1 MQDFKNIIGI
11 IAEYNPFHN
20 GHLYMLQTAKAK
32 FKDAA
37 CVIVLSS
44 NFTQRGEPSL
54 LDKFARAEMAL
65 ANGADLVLELP
76 FFFSC
81 AAAQDF
87 SSGAIDILAG
97 LKLVNY
103 IAFGLEDFNYANL
116 DELINILIQEPDE
129 FKNNLKINLAQGM
142 SYTRAASRALNK
154 IIPDSEEFLL
164 QPNNLLAISYLKR
177 IKERDYNLKPLFIPR
192 VGAAHGEKFFASAQ
206 VQDEKIFANEREGA
220 AKNFCESEQGQ
231 DEKFFMNESEGAAE
245 NFCESEQ
252 GQDEKF
258 FANESEGAAE
268 NFCESEQDQDEKFFV
283 SEQGQDEKIFAS
295 EREGAAKKFS
305 SSSAIR
311 EAIKINSLKILNN
324 YMPEASLKIFERESL
339 KSRVCINANK
349 KLWMMLQAILL
360 RASPDELK
368 NFDLI
373 NNGLENLF
381 LNNFK
386 KFNNLEDFINSCVSS
401 RYTRSHIRRCLMRIL
416 IGINKLDALEIRK
429 TGAGYARVLG
439 FNAKGREILKFIRKS
454 QELERE
460 DEANNFNSENTSGL
474 EDFKNLKFIT
484 RLAAADKLNLCAKYE
499 FKAESFYELLL
510 GSQDLNYEVKLRT
523 VEI

>member
-1 MQDFKNIIGI
+1 MQDLKNIIGI

-44 NFTQRGEPSL
+44 NFTQRGEPAL

-103 IAFGLEDFNYANL
+103 VAFGLEDFNYSNL
-116 DELINILIQEPDE
+116 DALINILISEPEE

-154 IIPDSEEFLL
+154 IIPGSEEFLL

-177 IKERDYNLKPLFIPR
+177 IKERDYNLKPVFIPR
-192 VGAAHGEKFFASAQ
+192 VGAAHGEKFFVNDSEGAAKNFFAKAHGR
-206 VQDEKIFANEREGA
+206 DEKIFANNSEGVAENFFAKAHGQGEKFFANNNEGA
-220 AKNFCESEQGQ
+220 AKN
-231 DEKFFMNESEGAAE
+231 
-245 NFCESEQ
+245 
-252 GQDEKF
+252 
-258 FANESEGAAE
+258 
-268 NFCESEQDQDEKFFV
+268 
-283 SEQGQDEKIFAS
+283 
-295 EREGAAKKFS
+295 FS

-311 EAIKINSLKILNN
+311 EAIKNNKLKILNN
-324 YMPEASLKIFERESL
+324 YMPEASLKIFERENF
-339 KSRVCINANK
+339 KGRVCINANK
-349 KLWMMLQAILL
+349 KLWEILQAILL
-360 RASPDELK
+360 RSSPDELK

-386 KFNNLEDFINSCVSS
+386 KFNNLEDFIDSCVSS
-401 RYTRSHIRRCLMRIL
+401 RYTRSHIKRCLMRIL

-429 TGAGYARVLG
+429 SGAGYARVLG
-439 FNAKGREILKFIRKS
+439 FNAKGREILKFIRKA
-454 QELERE
+454 QELEL
-460 DEANNFNSENTSGL
+460 N
-474 EDFKNLKFIT
+474 KNLPEVLRRAEFKFKFIT

-499 FKAESFYELLL
+499 FKSESFYELLL
-510 GSQDLNYEVKLRT
+510 GNQDLNYEVKLRP

>member
-1 MQDFKNIIGI
+1 MLENIIGI
-11 IAEYNPFHN
+11 VAEYNPFHN
-20 GHLYMLQTAKAK
+20 GHLYMLQAAKAK

-44 NFTQRGEPSL
+44 NFTQRGDPAL

-103 IAFGLEDFNYANL
+103 VAFGLEDFNYSNL
-116 DELINILIQEPDE
+116 DALINILISEPEE

-154 IIPDSEEFLL
+154 IIPGSEEFLL

-192 VGAAHGEKFFASAQ
+192 VGSAHGEKIFANNSEDAAGNFFAKARG
-206 VQDEKIFANEREGA
+206 QDEKIFVNESEDA
-220 AKNFCESEQGQ
+220 AKNFFV
-231 DEKFFMNESEGAAE
+231 KA
-245 NFCESEQ
+245 Q

-258 FANESEGAAE
+258 FANNSEGAAR
-268 NFCESEQDQDEKFFV
+268 NFFAEAQGQDKKFFV
-283 SEQGQDEKIFAS
+283 DDSECAAKNFFAKAQGQDEKIFVNES
-295 EREGAAKKFS
+295 EDAAKNFS

-311 EAIKINSLKILNN
+311 EAIKNNKLKILNN
-324 YMPEASLKIFERESL
+324 YMPEASLKIFERESF
-339 KSRVCINANK
+339 KGRVCINANK
-349 KLWMMLQAILL
+349 KLWEILQAILL

-401 RYTRSHIRRCLMRIL
+401 RYTRSHIKRCLMRIL

-439 FNAKGREILKFIRKS
+439 FNAKGREILKFIRKA
-454 QELERE
+454 QELEL
-460 DEANNFNSENTSGL
+460 N
-474 EDFKNLKFIT
+474 KNLPEVSRCAEFKFKFIT

-499 FKAESFYELLL
+499 FKTESFYELLL
-510 GSQDLNYEVKLRT
+510 GNQDLNYEVKLRP
-523 VEI
+523 VER

>member
-32 FKDAA
+32 IKDAA

-44 NFTQRGEPSL
+44 NFTQRGEPAL

-103 IAFGLEDFNYANL
+103 IAFGLEDFNYSNL
-116 DELINILIQEPDE
+116 DALINILISEPEE

-154 IIPDSEEFLL
+154 IIPGSEEFLL

-192 VGAAHGEKFFASAQ
+192 VGAAHGEKFFA
-206 VQDEKIFANEREGA
+206 NNNEGA
-220 AKNFCESEQGQ
+220 ARN
-231 DEKFFMNESEGAAE
+231 
-245 NFCESEQ
+245 
-252 GQDEKF
+252 
-258 FANESEGAAE
+258 
-268 NFCESEQDQDEKFFV
+268 
-283 SEQGQDEKIFAS
+283 
-295 EREGAAKKFS
+295 FS

-311 EAIKINSLKILNN
+311 EAIKNNKLKILNN

-339 KSRVCINANK
+339 KCRVCIDANK
-349 KLWMMLQAILL
+349 KLWEILQAILL

-368 NFDLI
+368 KFDLI

-401 RYTRSHIRRCLMRIL
+401 RYTRSHIKRCLMRIL

-439 FNAKGREILKFIRKS
+439 FNAKGREILKFIRKA
-454 QELERE
+454 QELEL
-460 DEANNFNSENTSGL
+460 N
-474 EDFKNLKFIT
+474 KNLPEVLRRDEFKFKFIT

-510 GSQDLNYEVKLRT
+510 GNQDLNYEVKLRP
-523 VEI
+523 VER

>member
-1 MQDFKNIIGI
+1 MLENIIGI
-11 IAEYNPFHN
+11 VAEYNPFHN
-20 GHLYMLQTAKAK
+20 GHLYMLQAAKAK

-44 NFTQRGEPSL
+44 NFTQRGDPAL

-192 VGAAHGEKFFASAQ
+192 VGSAHGEKIFANNSEGAARNFFAEAQ
-206 VQDEKIFANEREGA
+206 GQDKKFFVDDSECAAKNFFAKAQGQDEKIFVNDSECA
-220 AKNFCESEQGQ
+220 AKIFFAKAQGQ
-231 DEKFFMNESEGAAE
+231 DEKFFVNDSEGA
-245 NFCESEQ
+245 
-252 GQDEKF
+252 
-258 FANESEGAAE
+258 
-268 NFCESEQDQDEKFFV
+268 
-283 SEQGQDEKIFAS
+283 
-295 EREGAAKKFS
+295 ERNFS

-339 KSRVCINANK
+339 
-349 KLWMMLQAILL
+349 
-360 RASPDELK
+360 
-368 NFDLI
+368 
-373 NNGLENLF
+373 
-381 LNNFK
+381 
-386 KFNNLEDFINSCVSS
+386 
-401 RYTRSHIRRCLMRIL
+401 
-416 IGINKLDALEIRK
+416 
-429 TGAGYARVLG
+429 
-439 FNAKGREILKFIRKS
+439 
-454 QELERE
+454 
-460 DEANNFNSENTSGL
+460 
-474 EDFKNLKFIT
+474 
-484 RLAAADKLNLCAKYE
+484 
-499 FKAESFYELLL
+499 
-510 GSQDLNYEVKLRT
+510 
-523 VEI
+523 

>member
-1 MQDFKNIIGI
+1 MQDLKNIIGI

-44 NFTQRGEPSL
+44 NFTQRGDPAL

-220 AKNFCESEQGQ
+220 AK
-231 DEKFFMNESEGAAE
+231 

>member
-54 LDKFARAEMAL
+54 IDKFARAEMAL

-103 IAFGLEDFNYANL
+103 IAFGLEDFNYSNL
-116 DELINILIQEPDE
+116 DALINILISEPEE

-154 IIPDSEEFLL
+154 IIPGSEEFLL

-192 VGAAHGEKFFASAQ
+192 VGSAHG
-206 VQDEKIFANEREGA
+206 EKIFANNSEDA
-220 AKNFCESEQGQ
+220 AKN
-231 DEKFFMNESEGAAE
+231 
-245 NFCESEQ
+245 
-252 GQDEKF
+252 
-258 FANESEGAAE
+258 
-268 NFCESEQDQDEKFFV
+268 
-283 SEQGQDEKIFAS
+283 
-295 EREGAAKKFS
+295 FS

-311 EAIKINSLKILNN
+311 EAIKNNKLKILNN
-324 YMPEASLKIFERESL
+324 YMPEASLKIFERESF
-339 KSRVCINANK
+339 KGRVCINANK
-349 KLWMMLQAILL
+349 KLWEILQAILL

-401 RYTRSHIRRCLMRIL
+401 RYTRSHIKRCLMRIL
-416 IGINKLDALEIRK
+416 IGINKLDASEIRK

-439 FNAKGREILKFIRKS
+439 FNAKGREILKFIRKA
-454 QELERE
+454 QELEL
-460 DEANNFNSENTSGL
+460 N
-474 EDFKNLKFIT
+474 KNLPEVLRRDEFKFKFIT

-510 GSQDLNYEVKLRT
+510 GNQDLNYEVKLRP
-523 VEI
+523 VER

>member
-1 MQDFKNIIGI
+1 MLENIIGI
-11 IAEYNPFHN
+11 VAEYNPFHN
-20 GHLYMLQTAKAK
+20 GHLYMLQEAKAK

-44 NFTQRGEPSL
+44 NFTQRGEPAL

-87 SSGAIDILAG
+87 SAGAIDILAG

-154 IIPDSEEFLL
+154 IIPGSEEFLL

-177 IKERDYNLKPLFIPR
+177 IKERDYNLKPVFIPR
-192 VGAAHGEKFFASAQ
+192 VGAAHGEKFF
-206 VQDEKIFANEREGA
+206 V
-220 AKNFCESEQGQ
+220 
-231 DEKFFMNESEGAAE
+231 NESKGEAE
-245 NFCESEQ
+245 
-252 GQDEKF
+252 
-258 FANESEGAAE
+258 
-268 NFCESEQDQDEKFFV
+268 
-283 SEQGQDEKIFAS
+283 
-295 EREGAAKKFS
+295 KFS

-311 EAIKINSLKILNN
+311 EAIKNNKLKILNN
-324 YMPEASLKIFERESL
+324 YMPEASLKIFERESF
-339 KSRVCINANK
+339 KGRVCINPNK
-349 KLWMMLQAILL
+349 KLWEILQAILL
-360 RASPDELK
+360 RAGHDELK

-386 KFNNLEDFINSCVSS
+386 KFSNLEDFIDSCVSS

-439 FNAKGREILKFIRKS
+439 FNAKGREILKFIRKA
-454 QELERE
+454 QELELNKHKNLP
-460 DEANNFNSENTSGL
+460 EALRRAEFKFKADNF
-474 EDFKNLKFIT
+474 NLKFIT
-484 RLAAADKLNLCAKYE
+484 RLAAADKKLNLCAKYE

-510 GSQDLNYEVKLRT
+510 GNQDLNYEVKLRP
-523 VEI
+523 VER

>member
-1 MQDFKNIIGI
+1 MLENIIGI
-11 IAEYNPFHN
+11 VAEYNPFHN
-20 GHLYMLQTAKAK
+20 GHLYMLQAAKAK

-44 NFTQRGEPSL
+44 NFTQRGDPAL

-154 IIPDSEEFLL
+154 IIPGSEEFLL

-192 VGAAHGEKFFASAQ
+192 VGSAHG
-206 VQDEKIFANEREGA
+206 EKIFANNSEDA
-220 AKNFCESEQGQ
+220 AGN
-231 DEKFFMNESEGAAE
+231 
-245 NFCESEQ
+245 
-252 GQDEKF
+252 F
-258 FANESEGAAE
+258 FAKAR
-268 NFCESEQDQDEKFFV
+268 
-283 SEQGQDEKIFAS
+283 GQDEKIFVNES
-295 EREGAAKKFS
+295 EDAAKNFS

-311 EAIKINSLKILNN
+311 EAIKNNKLKILNN
-324 YMPEASLKIFERESL
+324 YMPEASLKIFERESF
-339 KSRVCINANK
+339 KGRVCINANK
-349 KLWMMLQAILL
+349 KLWEILQAILL

-401 RYTRSHIRRCLMRIL
+401 RYTRSHIKRCLMRIL
-416 IGINKLDALEIRK
+416 IGINKLDASEIRK

-439 FNAKGREILKFIRKS
+439 FNAKGREILKFIRKA
-454 QELERE
+454 QELEL
-460 DEANNFNSENTSGL
+460 N
-474 EDFKNLKFIT
+474 KNLPEVLRRDEFKFKFIT

-510 GSQDLNYEVKLRT
+510 GNQDLNYEVKLRP
-523 VEI
+523 VER